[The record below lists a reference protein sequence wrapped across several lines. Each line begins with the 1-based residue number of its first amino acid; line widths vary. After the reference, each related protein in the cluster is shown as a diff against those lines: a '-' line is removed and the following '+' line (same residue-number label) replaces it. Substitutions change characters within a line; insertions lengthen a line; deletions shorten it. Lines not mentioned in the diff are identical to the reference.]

1 MLESVYKKGG
11 VFKYLKVFQC
21 DNEPESKNEVT
32 KLLGKHNLD
41 IRRATTKYKHT
52 HTDFVGAFNK
62 EMAKLLFKSM
72 DVQEL
77 QDSEKVST
85 IWIKNLNKIVNKI
98 NNTISLMIGM
108 RPKEAIKLDTPPLDK
123 TYPEETV
130 LPEDGLYRYLYQH
143 GEQHRDQKKMSH
155 RLYLGKKTYRLDLIV
170 QEPGSRVL
178 YYL

>member
-32 KLLGKHNLD
+32 KLLGKHNVD

-85 IWIKNLNKIVNKI
+85 IWIKDLNKNVNKI

-123 TYPEETV
+123 TYPEETYC
-130 LPEDGLYRYLYQH
+130 LKMACTDIFINMGNNTEI
-143 GEQHRDQKKMSH
+143 KK
-155 RLYLGKKTYRLDLIV
+155 R
-170 QEPGSRVL
+170 
-178 YYL
+178 